1 MSRVTLCLVFFVLT
15 ASAQAGE
22 VELSSRN
29 DINQT
34 VEKYVQALKKAG
46 VRVYDAKASRNNITG
61 NPEAKIVFANP
72 LYGTRIGECH
82 EGVRK
87 DIPLTTKVWKD
98 GANRVML
105 QYERPDARINS
116 FGVIECGNETDN
128 MRKMLDG
135 FASSATE

>member
-1 MSRVTLCLVFFVLT
+1 MSRVILSLVLFVL
-15 ASAQAGE
+15 SVSVQARE
-22 VELSSRN
+22 VEVSSKN

-46 VRVYDAKASRNNITG
+46 VPVYDARASKNKITG
-61 NPEAKIVFANP
+61 NPEAEIVFANP
-72 LYGTRIGECH
+72 MFGTRIGECH
-82 EGVRK
+82 KGVRK

-105 QYERPDARINS
+105 QYELPDTQINT
-116 FGVIECGNETDN
+116 FGVIECGNEADN
-128 MRKMLDG
+128 MRRVLGG